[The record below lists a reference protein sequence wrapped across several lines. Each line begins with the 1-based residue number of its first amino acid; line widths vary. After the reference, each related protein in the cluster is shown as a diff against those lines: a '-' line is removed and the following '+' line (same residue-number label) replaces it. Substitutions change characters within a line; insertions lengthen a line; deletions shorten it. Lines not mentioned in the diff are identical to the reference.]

1 MEPDVLQLGTV
12 TISGFRDCRR
22 CYRRLVGE
30 QVIFRG
36 MLCAGTC
43 DDSNVVDACQGD
55 SGGPMT
61 IKNSDGFFEIYGVV
75 IFGIGCAGPVRM
87 AGVCLQPALCSLQ
100 YLVFTYSH
108 SAFFCQFKRHMVFYD
123 MEALPLQTL

>member
-12 TISGFRDCRR
+12 TISSFRDCRR

-100 YLVFTYSH
+100 YLVFTYLYSH
-108 SAFFCQFKRHMVFYD
+108 RAFFCQF
-123 MEALPLQTL
+123 